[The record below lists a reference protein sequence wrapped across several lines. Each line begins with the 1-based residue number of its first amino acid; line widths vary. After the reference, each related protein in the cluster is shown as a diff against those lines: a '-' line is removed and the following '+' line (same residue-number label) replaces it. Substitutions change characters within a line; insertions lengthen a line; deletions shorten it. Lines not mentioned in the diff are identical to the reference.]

1 MKFSE
6 NVLSTIKN
14 DLDRDFFQSDT
25 STYYHSLRVGNAM
38 EQLHPLRY
46 DLNVLALLHDVINC
60 TNFTIDDLKAK
71 YKNLFHYELG
81 DETAAAVFVSL
92 DALSK
97 RKDETYGEYIGRV
110 KTNENASRVKILDL
124 ADDIYT
130 LTFYGED
137 NTDLLKN
144 YVEAMKTLTE

>member
-25 STYYHSLRVGNAM
+25 STYYHSLRVGTAM

-60 TNFTIDDLKAK
+60 TNFTVDDLKAK

-97 RKDETYGEYIGRV
+97 RKDETYGEYISRV

-130 LTFYGED
+130 LTFYGKD
-137 NTDLLKN
+137 NADLLKN
-144 YVEAMKTLTE
+144 YVKAMMTLTE

>member
-25 STYYHSLRVGNAM
+25 STYYHSLRVGTAM

-60 TNFTIDDLKAK
+60 TNFTVDDLKAK

-81 DETAAAVFVSL
+81 DKTAAAVFVSL

-97 RKDETYGEYIGRV
+97 RKDETYGEYISRV

-130 LTFYGED
+130 LTFYGKD
-137 NTDLLKN
+137 NADLLKN

>member
-25 STYYHSLRVGNAM
+25 STYYHSLRVGTAM

-60 TNFTIDDLKAK
+60 TNFTVDDLKAK

-81 DETAAAVFVSL
+81 DETSAAVFVSL

-97 RKDETYGEYIGRV
+97 RKDETYGEYISRV

-130 LTFYGED
+130 LTFYGKD

>member
-25 STYYHSLRVGNAM
+25 STYYHSLRVGTAM

-46 DLNVLALLHDVINC
+46 DLNILALLHDVINC
-60 TNFTIDDLKAK
+60 TNFTVDDLKAK

-97 RKDETYGEYIGRV
+97 RKDETYGEYISRV

-130 LTFYGED
+130 LTFYGKD